1 MNRQNWNYKAVIHH
15 DLRKQIPNEP
25 AKSQIGKMT
34 SGAGFPEFQKNRQ
47 NRKSCCPQKV
57 RLAAK

>member
-1 MNRQNWNYKAVIHH
+1 VAPNNREDSA
-15 DLRKQIPNEP
+15 RIPNEP